1 MDFQKYIVLND
12 FKQVESYMGFF
23 KTYNKPDGLNYS
35 IKTIS
40 EPLDASTS
48 PFIWEE
54 SPLQTASEN
63 AVDLD
68 IINLLLENG
77 ADPNY
82 TNINGNALHFAM
94 ENEDPVWIVI
104 LELLLNKGAG
114 PYVLDKNGETPYNI
128 AKNHGDIKAM
138 EILVDHMSTMP
149 NELYLQAKNKF
160 MELIARNDYIS
171 VEKHIDVF
179 LFDKK
184 LDGLNFITK
193 FTSPDNVLDDYSPI
207 GLACENAID
216 LNIIKLL
223 LDKGADI
230 NYISGKSHSA
240 LTGAL
245 LNLERGITIY
255 EIVEFLLKN
264 GALKYQIDGNGR
276 SPFDNAV
283 SFFNQDYKI
292 FGLFKYYSNTEP
304 IKRMQKIYRNTLTLK
319 KKKRTNAA
327 KRIQSR
333 TRGNLSRQ
341 RLTLKKAWKGTNAFD
356 PIMYDDE
363 DIFEY
368 LQSDPKNFVLNLPGS
383 NSYEAVNLNDLLKMS
398 MNKDLYDYFRIGSYN
413 TFYECHKYD
422 INDYQKGSKNVDAN
436 TQYMKIGIANF
447 VVLVPNWFFGN
458 FGYRYERYPIP
469 EPRIFKLEKLKVVN
483 SLVSSKLY
491 HYLDKLDEIALI
503 KYNAE
508 VEEAIRDDL
517 PQEEIDMMEP
527 DWPLVSGDHCS
538 EKKPIQVYKLVPVH
552 THEDDYLADFAN
564 ELKQFSSQSSETSRS
579 SGVPRRLFHSNSS
592 NSDLTRRFNAL
603 QDVDPSLQQD
613 EEFRNLNLS

>member
-1 MDFQKYIVLND
+1 MNDSQKDILEASKMDFQKYIVLND

-23 KTYNKPDGLNYS
+23 KKYNKPEGLNYS
-35 IKTIS
+35 IKSIS
-40 EPLDASTS
+40 EPLDDDDEGQI
-48 PFIWEE
+48 IWEE
-54 SPLQTASEN
+54 SPLQTAAEIS
-63 AVDLD
+63 VDLD
-68 IINLLLENG
+68 IIFLLLENG

-82 TNINGNALHFAM
+82 TNNNGNALHFAIDN
-94 ENEDPVWIVI
+94 ENPVYIAI
-104 LELLLNKGAG
+104 LELLLNKGAS
-114 PYVLDKNGETPYNI
+114 PYVRDKNGETPFDI
-128 AKNHGDIKAM
+128 AKNKDDIKAM
-138 EILVDHMSTMP
+138 EILVDHM
-149 NELYLQAKNKF
+149 NKTNK
-160 MELIARNDYIS
+160 IGKIQR
-171 VEKHIDVF
+171 
-179 LFDKK
+179 
-184 LDGLNFITK
+184 K
-193 FTSPDNVLDDYSPI
+193 F
-207 GLACENAID
+207 
-216 LNIIKLL
+216 
-223 LDKGADI
+223 
-230 NYISGKSHSA
+230 
-240 LTGAL
+240 
-245 LNLERGITIY
+245 
-255 EIVEFLLKN
+255 
-264 GALKYQIDGNGR
+264 
-276 SPFDNAV
+276 
-283 SFFNQDYKI
+283 
-292 FGLFKYYSNTEP
+292 
-304 IKRMQKIYRNTLTLK
+304 
-319 KKKRTNAA
+319 KKRTRKRNVAA
-327 KRIQSR
+327 KSIQSR
-333 TRGNLSRQ
+333 MRGKLTRNH
-341 RLTLKKAWKGTNAFD
+341 LTRKKAWKGTNAFD

-422 INDYQKGSKNVDAN
+422 IHDYQNGSKNVDAT

-458 FGYRYERYPIP
+458 FGYKYEKYPIP

-538 EKKPIQVYKLVPVH
+538 EKKPIQVYQLVPVH

-564 ELKQFSSQSSETSRS
+564 ELKQFSSKSSETSRS

-592 NSDLTRRFNAL
+592 NSDHSNSSNSDLTRRFRAL
-603 QDVDPSLQQD
+603 EQDIDPSLQQD
-613 EEFRNLNLS
+613 EEFRSSEPSW

>member
-1 MDFQKYIVLND
+1 MNDSQKDMLEAAKMDLQKYIVLND

-23 KTYNKPDGLNYS
+23 KKYNKPDGLNYS
-35 IKTIS
+35 IKSIS
-40 EPLDASTS
+40 EPLDDDEGQI
-48 PFIWEE
+48 IWEE
-54 SPLQTASEN
+54 SPLQTAAEN
-63 AVDLD
+63 ALDLN

-82 TNINGNALHFAM
+82 TNDRGNALHFAI
-94 ENEDPVWIVI
+94 ENYYYLLIIAI
-104 LELLLNKGAG
+104 LELLLNKGAS
-114 PYVLDKNGETPYNI
+114 PYVRDQDNETPYDI
-128 AKNHGDIKAM
+128 AKNQDDKKAM
-138 EILVDHMSTMP
+138 EILVDHM
-149 NELYLQAKNKF
+149 NK
-160 MELIARNDYIS
+160 
-171 VEKHIDVF
+171 
-179 LFDKK
+179 
-184 LDGLNFITK
+184 TK
-193 FTSPDNVLDDYSPI
+193 QI
-207 GLACENAID
+207 G
-216 LNIIKLL
+216 
-223 LDKGADI
+223 
-230 NYISGKSHSA
+230 
-240 LTGAL
+240 
-245 LNLERGITIY
+245 
-255 EIVEFLLKN
+255 
-264 GALKYQIDGNGR
+264 
-276 SPFDNAV
+276 
-283 SFFNQDYKI
+283 KI
-292 FGLFKYYSNTEP
+292 QRKF
-304 IKRMQKIYRNTLTLK
+304 
-319 KKKRTNAA
+319 KKRTRKRNVAA
-327 KRIQSR
+327 KSIQSR
-333 TRGNLSRQ
+333 MRGKLTRNH
-341 RLTLKKAWKGTNAFD
+341 LTRKKAWKGTNAFD

-458 FGYRYERYPIP
+458 FGYKYERYPIP

-503 KYNAE
+503 KYNVE

-538 EKKPIQVYKLVPVH
+538 EKKPIQVYQLVPVH

-564 ELKQFSSQSSETSRS
+564 ELKQFSSQSSEMSRS

-592 NSDLTRRFNAL
+592 NSDPSNSSNSDLTRRFRAL
-603 QDVDPSLQQD
+603 EQDIDPSLQQD
-613 EEFRNLNLS
+613 EEFRSSEPSW